1 MATIRRETVLDAPFE
16 TVWQALQ
23 GPAVMIAVSA
33 PLLRFR
39 PVDPPVFPARWG
51 AGDMLVAMRLFGVV
65 PLGRQVI
72 SPAFEASDG
81 PRRVLRDRGHGAMVR
96 RWDHSITIA
105 ERADGRTG
113 YVDEVIIEA
122 GPSSRRLVALFA
134 GLFYAHRQRRWHALI
149 PGRCAAGRR
158 DAKRSGLKRAAF
170 SFPPSFTNS
179 PPGSTSLISPPS

>member
-122 GPSSRRLVALFA
+122 GLLTPLVALFA

-149 PGRCAAGRR
+149 RAGALPV
-158 DAKRSGLKRAAF
+158 DATRNGPA
-170 SFPPSFTNS
+170 
-179 PPGSTSLISPPS
+179 